1 MEKQRKPLSSKKP
14 PVPSEDYKIIEEW
27 LSNKLMP
34 GIQPLIKEID
44 SLINNSIPNLQ
55 YSIKWGNA
63 FYGTKELGWLIEL
76 APYAVSA
83 NIVFLNG
90 ENLDPKPPLGN
101 SESRYFKLKTI
112 DELKDLE
119 IKKHIKNSSK
129 IKGWQ

>member
-1 MEKQRKPLSSKKP
+1 MEKQRKPLSTKKP
-14 PVPSEDYKIIEEW
+14 PVPTEDYKIIEKW

-44 SLINNSIPNLQ
+44 TLINKSIPNLQ
-55 YSIKWGNA
+55 YSIKWGSA
-63 FYGTKELGWLIEL
+63 FYGTKDLGWLIEL

-101 SESRYFKLKTI
+101 SESRYFKIKTI
-112 DELKDLE
+112 DELKDLSINKYIE
-119 IKKHIKNSSK
+119 NSSK